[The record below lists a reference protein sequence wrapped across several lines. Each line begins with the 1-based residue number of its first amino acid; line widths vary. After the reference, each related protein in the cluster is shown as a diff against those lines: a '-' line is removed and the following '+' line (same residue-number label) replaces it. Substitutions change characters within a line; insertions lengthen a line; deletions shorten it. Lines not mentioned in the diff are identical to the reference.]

1 MRWRQ
6 SEPRIQSSAPAFDA
20 ERRRPSRCPGCSGPV
35 PHPPTWLQ
43 RNTMTPASKLLT
55 ALLAAL
61 TLTAGSAMAAD
72 PVPVA
77 GRQLMT
83 EQEQAQMRT
92 RMRNA
97 TTEEERARIRAEEHA
112 LIRERAAAQGITLP
126 ETPPAQGQGLGL
138 GQGPGASAFPR
149 YPDPQQ
155 VLRRLGHVSESPA
168 TRRCAR
174 GRRKPP
180 NRCQTPLPR
189 AGAPAGGSQKA
200 EQRRRGQRPPSLRCS
215 VPRGGQNGR
224 RCPSG
229 TQPPAVQQPAKPP
242 WRVTGP
248 QPPAAPLLCR
258 CAPS

>member
-1 MRWRQ
+1 MVRSGARKGLRSAWATLLRANWMAVAGQ
-6 SEPRIQSSAPAFDA
+6 ATLARRLAGVSLARAALLPSAPVVLTLATTETA
-20 ERRRPSRCPGCSGPV
+20 VSTAKPRAQV
-35 PHPPTWLQ
+35 
-43 RNTMTPASKLLT
+43 T

-138 GQGPGASAFPR
+138 GQGTGQGMGQGQGPGPGAS
-149 YPDPQQ
+149 
-155 VLRRLGHVSESPA
+155 G
-168 TRRCAR
+168 
-174 GRRKPP
+174 
-180 NRCQTPLPR
+180 
-189 AGAPAGGSQKA
+189 AGAGTGPGAAGGM
-200 EQRRRGQRPPSLRCS
+200 GQ
-215 VPRGGQNGR
+215 GQGR
-224 RCPSG
+224 MNKR
-229 TQPPAVQQPAKPP
+229 
-242 WRVTGP
+242 
-248 QPPAAPLLCR
+248 
-258 CAPS
+258 